1 MAKPVRVEARAP
13 VVLVAGAARAGVSS
27 VVERLRE
34 RMPDHRFVEVHQLP
48 SGHAPVAVVWV
59 VSATAPMTPAESGL
73 AATVA
78 AACDAVIAVVN
89 KIDDHR
95 AWRQV
100 LAANAARL
108 PAFTWVTAAAAPRLG
123 PPCVGDLTAAL
134 AAQLADPT
142 LVRRSA
148 ARARETERAAHTRRR
163 YQLQQLRIELTS
175 TVRQRCI
182 AARAELVAEVSTMR
196 RRGQVEDRVHARCA
210 QVRADVETQFMR
222 GVGETT
228 LTPGVPGCPPML
240 LPAAGRRLETQ
251 LMAVLGVGFGVGVA
265 LVVAR
270 LTATFAVGP
279 GWASAAGGVAGIAL
293 SAWVVRARRLLHD
306 RAHWERWAGD
316 VVAALRIE
324 LEDAVAGR
332 LLALDAAQSAPAWAG
347 GDGFRGY
354 RSVAGRPGPT

>member
-1 MAKPVRVEARAP
+1 M
-13 VVLVAGAARAGVSS
+13 LVAGAARAGVTS

-34 RMPDHRFVEVHQLP
+34 RMPDHRFVEVNELP

-100 LAANAARL
+100 LAANTARL
-108 PAFTWVTAAAAPRLG
+108 PAATWVTAAAAPRLG

-142 LVRRSA
+142 VVRRSA

-196 RRGQVEDRVHARCA
+196 GRGQVEDLVRARCA
-210 QVRADVETQFMR
+210 QVRADVETQLTR
-222 GVGETT
+222 AVGELT
-228 LTPGVPGCPPML
+228 LTPGPPMP

-270 LTATFAVGP
+270 LTATLPIGP

-332 LLALDAAQSAPAWAG
+332 LLALDAAQSTPAWAAR
-347 GDGFRGY
+347 DGFRGY